1 MNRLDILQQV
11 QTPSYVI
18 DEQKLIDNLIIL
30 RGLEERTGC
39 HVLLAQKAYSAFAT
53 YPLIRRYISG
63 ATASG
68 LYEARLGHEEMQG
81 ENHIFA
87 PAYMEHEFDE
97 ILEIC
102 DHIVFNSFA
111 QWEKYKNK
119 IKGKASCGIRIN
131 PEHSTQGNHALYD
144 PCAPWSRFGVTIDN
158 FREDSLD
165 GIEGLHFHTL
175 CEQDSEDL
183 ESTLDVIIE
192 KFGKYL
198 PQMKWINF
206 GGGHHITR
214 DGYDIEK
221 LERCIKRM
229 QNEFGLEVYIEPGEA
244 IALNAGYLV
253 SSLLEVVHNDINI
266 GILDTSATCHMPDVL
281 EVPYRPVIIDSG
293 EIGEK
298 TYPYRFGGNTC
309 LTGDII
315 GDYSFDEP
323 LKVGDKFVFTDM
335 AIYSMVK
342 NNTFNG
348 IALPSIRL
356 LKTDGTVQTI
366 KEFGYEEFKERLS

>member
-18 DEQKLIDNLIIL
+18 DEQKLIDNLTIL

-183 ESTLDVIIE
+183 ESTLDIIIE

-298 TYPYRFGGNTC
+298 TYSYRFGGNTC

>member
-11 QTPSYVI
+11 PTPSYVI
-18 DEQKLIDNLIIL
+18 DEQKLIANLTIL
-30 RGLEERTGC
+30 QGLEERTGC

-53 YPLIRRYISG
+53 YPLIRQYISG

-68 LYEARLGHEEMQG
+68 LFEARLGHEEMQG

-111 QWEKYKNK
+111 QWEKYKST

-144 PCAPWSRFGVTIDN
+144 PCSPWSRFGVTIEN
-158 FREDSLD
+158 FRGDLLD
-165 GIEGLHFHTL
+165 GIEGIHFHTL

-183 ESTLDVIIE
+183 ESTLAVIIE

-229 QNEFGLEVYIEPGEA
+229 QNEFGLKVYIEPGEA

-281 EVPYRPVIIDSG
+281 EVPYRPIIIDSG
-293 EIGEK
+293 EFGEK
-298 TYPYRFGGNTC
+298 SYSYRFGGNTC

-315 GDYSFDEP
+315 GDYSFDRP
-323 LKVGDKFVFTDM
+323 LEIGDKFVFTDM

-348 IALPSIRL
+348 IALPSIHL
-356 LKTDGTVQTI
+356 LRTEGTVRTI